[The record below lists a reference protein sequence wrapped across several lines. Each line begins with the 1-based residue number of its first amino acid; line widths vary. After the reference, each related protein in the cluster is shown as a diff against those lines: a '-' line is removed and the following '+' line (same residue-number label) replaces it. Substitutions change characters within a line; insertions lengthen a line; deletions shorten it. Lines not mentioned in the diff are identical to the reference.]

1 MSERSLSSSASLS
14 RKATTRKMS
23 LTKDGHAFL
32 PRARRILEEAPDGR
46 DELAERRGELKGP
59 LRLSAPVSFGF
70 LRLAPALVSFMK
82 RHPRIAVSLKL
93 DDRFVDIVSD
103 LVAHRLAPGGRLLIA
118 SLAYLATHEEPRS
131 LEALEG
137 RRAILYS
144 HRENTGGY
152 GVRVVRPT
160 TGLRVN
166 NGMFIKP
173 CPGVSETVRDE
184 HGTARWRASLYPE
197 STHRFVSERHAQL
210 GPSFSEVLEL
220 PLLAHRVIRCRQYFR
235 GYRRHSGLGSAPTA
249 CLREATRSI
258 CLSAAGYRADRGG
271 RRDGQGF
278 RELKARRAPPVG
290 LAAELRE
297 RQRACAAALRR
308 GRVLPAIGQPK
319 NKADA
324 RRKRVT
330 RT

>member
-1 MSERSLSSSASLS
+1 
-14 RKATTRKMS
+14 MS
-23 LTKDGHAFL
+23 LTRDGHAFL

-46 DELAERRGELKGP
+46 DELAELRGELKGP
-59 LRLSAPVSFGF
+59 LRFSAPVSFGF

-82 RHPRIAVSLKL
+82 QHPRVAVSLKL

-131 LEALEG
+131 LEALES

-144 HRENTGGY
+144 HRETTGGY

-197 STHRFVSERHAQL
+197 SIHRLVSERHARL

-220 PLLAHRVIRCRQYFR
+220 PLLAHRVIRCAAIFPR
-235 GYRRHSGLGSAPTA
+235 
-249 CLREATRSI
+249 
-258 CLSAAGYRADRGG
+258 LS
-271 RRDGQGF
+271 
-278 RELKARRAPPVG
+278 KA
-290 LAAELRE
+290 
-297 RQRACAAALRR
+297 
-308 GRVLPAIGQPK
+308 
-319 NKADA
+319 
-324 RRKRVT
+324 
-330 RT
+330 